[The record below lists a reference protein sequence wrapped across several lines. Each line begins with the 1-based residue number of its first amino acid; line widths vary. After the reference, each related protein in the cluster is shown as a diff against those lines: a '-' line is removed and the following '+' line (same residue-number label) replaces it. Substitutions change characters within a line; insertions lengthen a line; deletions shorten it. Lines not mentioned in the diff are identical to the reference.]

1 MATTKRTRTEQKAR
15 KAARRAARDAATEAR
30 RAAHTVVVRTRPLW
44 QRIARSPYHGRNIYR
59 KLRHYGA
66 RRRTALRAAV
76 AFALLTWRKIA

>member
-15 KAARRAARDAATEAR
+15 KAARRAARDAR
-30 RAAHTVVVRTRPLW
+30 IAAQTVVVRTRPLW